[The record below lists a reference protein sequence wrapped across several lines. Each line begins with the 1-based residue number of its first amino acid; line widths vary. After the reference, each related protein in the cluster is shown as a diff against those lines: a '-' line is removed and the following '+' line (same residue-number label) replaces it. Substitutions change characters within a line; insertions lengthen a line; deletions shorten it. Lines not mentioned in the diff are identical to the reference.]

1 MFRSLF
7 RFLRPSA
14 ARKSIQQR
22 CRPVLEALE
31 DRLTPSGGY
40 LVVADFD
47 TNSVLRYSGDN
58 GAFID
63 TMVPKASGGLS
74 QPFAVLFGPHD
85 HNLYVSSGESGG
97 PGHDKAILRYDGTTG
112 AFLDTFADAT
122 HLTSPRGIIFG
133 PDGNLYVAD
142 GPGQDSPG
150 RVVRFNGWTGAF
162 MDEFVSIAG
171 NGGLAHPQ
179 GLVFG
184 PDGRNDGKL
193 DLYVSGAIDSEN
205 VFRYD
210 GTTGAFL
217 GKYLADGSVKHPGG
231 LTFGPDGNLYVPDF
245 STGIVDRFQGPSGTS
260 PGAPL
265 PSTGNAGAVFISA
278 GSGDMRAPLSL
289 LFGPDGNGDGRQDLY
304 VANVK
309 LGGTAK
315 GNAHTSAVKRFD
327 GVTGAF
333 IDTFVAANSGG
344 LDDPNSIAFTETD
357 PMTLAYTGDHLLAA
371 SGPPVAIAESLK
383 VERVQPLFTAALAR
397 WQAAG
402 ADTSSLG
409 AIRLQIGDLGGRTL
423 GMASGHT
430 IWLDDNAAGWGWF
443 VDPTPRNDSE
453 FTTPGDQGEEYRMD
467 LLTVLVHETGHL
479 LGHDH
484 NEGGVMSETLS
495 AGERAWHHDVPAVDW
510 LWLAEALSLNKKHE
524 PDAVW
529 W

>member
-1 MFRSLF
+1 
-7 RFLRPSA
+7 
-14 ARKSIQQR
+14 
-22 CRPVLEALE
+22 LE
-31 DRLTPSGGY
+31 DRLTPSGGD
-40 LVVADFD
+40 LVVASFD
-47 TNSVLRYSGDN
+47 SNSVLRYSGDS

-85 HNLYVSSGESGG
+85 HDLYVSSGFSGG
-97 PGHDKAILRYDGTTG
+97 PGHDKAILRYDSATG
-112 AFLDTFADAT
+112 AFLDTFADDT

-142 GPGQDSPG
+142 GDGSG
-150 RVVRFNGWTGAF
+150 RIVRYNGVSGAF
-162 MDEFVSIAG
+162 MNEFVSIVG

-193 DLYVSGAIDSEN
+193 DLYVSGAIDAEN

-217 GKYLADGSVKHPGG
+217 GKYVADGSVKHPGG
-231 LTFGPDGNLYVPDF
+231 LAFGPDGNLYVPDF
-245 STGIVDRFQGPSGTS
+245 STNVVDRFQGPSGTS

-265 PSTGNAGAVFISA
+265 PSAGNAGAVFISA

-304 VANVK
+304 VASVK
-309 LGGTAK
+309 LGGITK
-315 GNAHTSAVKRFD
+315 GNAHTSTVKRFD
-327 GVTGAF
+327 SVTGAF

-344 LDDPNSIAFTETD
+344 LDDPNSLVFTETD
-357 PMTLAYTGDHLLAA
+357 PTTLAYTGDHLGALALLRN
-371 SGPPVAIAESLK
+371 SITETPDVG
-383 VERVQPLFTAALAR
+383 RVQPLFAEALAR

-402 ADTSSLG
+402 ADTNGLG
-409 AIRLQIGDLGGRTL
+409 TIHIQIGDLGGNMI

-443 VDPTPRNDSE
+443 VDPTPRDDAE
-453 FTTPGDQGEEYRMD
+453 FTTPGSRGEQPHMD
-467 LLTVLVHETGHL
+467 LLTVLGHEVGHL
-479 LGHDH
+479 LGRGH
-484 NEGGVMSETLS
+484 EAEGVMAGTLT
-495 AGERAWHHDVPAVDW
+495 AGTRRLPSSDLGLRDPAGVDSVFAAGW
-510 LWLAEALSLNKKHE
+510 PSVAELAANDSVFPSLASL
-524 PDAVW
+524 PR
-529 W
+529 